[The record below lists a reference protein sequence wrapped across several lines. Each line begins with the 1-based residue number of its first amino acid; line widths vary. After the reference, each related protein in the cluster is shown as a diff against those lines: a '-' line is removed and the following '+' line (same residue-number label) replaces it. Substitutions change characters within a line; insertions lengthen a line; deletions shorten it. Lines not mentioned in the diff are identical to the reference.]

1 MTNTPEKPG
10 SDWKTQHLWQIQPVR
25 DVLLFAAI
33 FGILYLGWLLSVV
46 TVPILIATGLAY
58 LFEPLVKR
66 LTGLWGGRVLSRPT
80 VAMLIIVFAGL
91 AVVIPATLGVGF
103 GVAQGVR
110 FAQQTAT
117 NVDRL
122 QRSIEKPEDQALRDA
137 LPGRTWVRIRDFI
150 VEEKHREDERNAAV
164 ATGQPIGESG
174 SVPET
179 VAPGTATPEP
189 SKDSAPS
196 DSGTG
201 SPESPVPSPAPSETS
216 ETSEQIAKLDPTP
229 TPAQASSVR
238 TEPSPVYVA
247 TKWAL
252 AYVRENAQAIGK
264 QALATGRD
272 AFNIVARVVGSVGGF
287 LFSGFL
293 TAFFFFFI
301 CTGWGEVIRFWRGL
315 IPERRQSRVIDLVKK
330 MDRVIAGFIRG
341 RLTICFALMCW
352 YSLAY
357 FLIGVPAPLIL
368 GPIVGVLAL
377 LPYVSF
383 LGVPTAIV
391 LLALEPGAG
400 AGTDWTNTWMFV
412 VAAPAVVF
420 GVAQVMDDYVL
431 TPRIQGQST
440 DMNTPAILFAS
451 LAGGVLA
458 GVYGLLLAI
467 PVAACLKILLKE
479 VFWPK
484 FKAWAEGRARD
495 FLPIE
500 GGESQDG

>member
-164 ATGQPIGESG
+164 ATGQPIGDRG
-174 SVPET
+174 SAPEAGAPGAAAPET
-179 VAPGTATPEP
+179 SAEPPTASTGATASTP
-189 SKDSAPS
+189 STASAP
-196 DSGTG
+196 
-201 SPESPVPSPAPSETS
+201 ESA
-216 ETSEQIAKLDPTP
+216 A
-229 TPAQASSVR
+229 R

-252 AYVRENAQAIGK
+252 SFVRENAQAIGK

-287 LFSGFL
+287 VFSGFL

-400 AGTDWTNTWMFV
+400 AGTEWTNTWMFV